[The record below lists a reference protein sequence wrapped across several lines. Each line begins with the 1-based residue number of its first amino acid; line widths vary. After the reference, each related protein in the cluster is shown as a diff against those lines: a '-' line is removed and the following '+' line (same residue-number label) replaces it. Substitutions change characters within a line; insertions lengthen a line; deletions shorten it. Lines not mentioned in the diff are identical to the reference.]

1 MCTNSFSV
9 IRLVVTSAH
18 STCAL
23 FPTPRGE
30 EGESWSAVS
39 DCCEV
44 ENALQ
49 LDLSAGGAT
58 DGEPPLTSGDIGRTS
73 DSYLALEE
81 VCVTFCPAGGD
92 SMEVLWLL
100 LVLIPAWLSLFMLVA
115 DISTLSHDCLDRS
128 TEVIRPGMVA
138 LRGVAM
144 KLVCDVMKLLCDV
157 RLLWLGDVFL
167 GTRFGDVTA
176 EKLVRYI
183 CPTRDTTCSR
193 TGKQINP
200 TSLHRTL

>member
-1 MCTNSFSV
+1 MRFFSLGGVLSSITCFFFNPSKKPISVMCTNSFSV

-18 STCAL
+18 STRAL

-30 EGESWSAVS
+30 EVESWAAVS
-39 DCCEV
+39 DCFEV

-58 DGEPPLTSGDIGRTS
+58 DREPPLTSGDSGDIGCTS
-73 DSYLALEE
+73 DSYLALEGA
-81 VCVTFCPAGGD
+81 CVTFCPAGGD
-92 SMEVLWLL
+92 SVEVLRLL
-100 LVLIPAWLSLFMLVA
+100 LVPIAACLSLLMLVP

-157 RLLWLGDVFL
+157 RLL
-167 GTRFGDVTA
+167 
-176 EKLVRYI
+176 
-183 CPTRDTTCSR
+183 
-193 TGKQINP
+193 
-200 TSLHRTL
+200 